1 LSPLAART
9 GGSVGREKV
18 DTTAAVKYDRRAGST
33 GIHSMNEEQ
42 SQPTPLVTVVAP
54 CLNEA
59 QSVEPLTE
67 KLCRALTDLTGRDDG
82 FEIIFVDDGSTDE
95 TPHNLQRVGSARE
108 QVRVV
113 TFRRNFGKA
122 AALMAG
128 FEAARAPLVVSIDS
142 DLQDDPNAISE
153 LLAKL
158 YDGYDVCSGW
168 KVDRKDPLGK
178 RLPSLL
184 FNKTLALFSGIELH
198 DYNCGLKAYRRE
210 AIEELHI
217 YGELHRYIPVLL
229 HYRGFRVTEIP
240 VPHFP
245 RKYGQS
251 KYGFERFSR
260 GFLDLLT
267 VILLTR
273 YASRPLHAFGG
284 VGLVVAAAGFSV
296 LVYLTVLKFSYGVAL
311 SERPLLSLGVLLVV
325 VGVQFIST
333 GLLGE
338 MLAREHQEK
347 LQPYVLDTDESS
359 ASERALKE
367 IFGPRPQLE
376 EAAGDQ
382 ETDQTELTPGTV
394 PHAAS

>member
-1 LSPLAART
+1 MNDAPSQTAPL
-9 GGSVGREKV
+9 
-18 DTTAAVKYDRRAGST
+18 
-33 GIHSMNEEQ
+33 I
-42 SQPTPLVTVVAP
+42 TVVAP

-59 QSVEPLTE
+59 DSVEPLTD
-67 KLCRALTDLTGRDDG
+67 KLCDALVELTGSEQR
-82 FEIIFVDDGSTDE
+82 FEIVFVDDGSTDE
-95 TPHNLQRVGSARE
+95 TPSRLRALQREHES
-108 QVRVV
+108 VRVV

-122 AALMAG
+122 SALMAG
-128 FEAARAPLVVSIDS
+128 FETASAPLVVSIDS
-142 DLQDDPNAISE
+142 DLQDDPHAITD

-158 YDGYDVCSGW
+158 YEGHDVVSGW
-168 KVDRKDPLGK
+168 KVDRKDPLTK
-178 RLPSLL
+178 RLPSLI
-184 FNKTLALFSGIELH
+184 FNKTLALFSGVELH

-240 VPHFP
+240 VDHFP
-245 RKYGQS
+245 RKFGRS
-251 KYGFERFSR
+251 KYGFERFTR

-267 VILLTR
+267 VLLLTR

-284 VGLVVAAAGFSV
+284 VGLVVAAIGFAIMA
-296 LVYLTVLKFSYGVAL
+296 YLTVLKFAYGVAL
-311 SERPLLSLGVLLVV
+311 SDRPLLSLGVLLVV

-359 ASERALKE
+359 ASEQALRE
-367 IFGPRPQLE
+367 LFGPRPQLE
-376 EAAGDQ
+376 KAGESERATAPEPD
-382 ETDQTELTPGTV
+382 DAELSI